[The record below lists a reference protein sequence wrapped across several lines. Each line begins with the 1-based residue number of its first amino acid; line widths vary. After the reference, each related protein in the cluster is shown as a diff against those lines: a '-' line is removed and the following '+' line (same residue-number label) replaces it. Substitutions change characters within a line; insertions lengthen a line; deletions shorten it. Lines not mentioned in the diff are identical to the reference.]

1 MEPAVFFD
9 GRSSRRR
16 IVALAFNDRL
26 EIADPAAPD
35 GLPLAVWPYDAM
47 RRVDSPEGA
56 LRLTCTMAPP
66 LARLELRD
74 PAERDNILRL
84 CGSLDGL
91 GSAAPISVRRIVAAS
106 IAAAAAIIAM
116 AWFGMPVLANRLA
129 AVMPYSWEKSL
140 GDAVDSQVL
149 SLFGNTCAK
158 PKGTA
163 ALRKLVGRMASRA
176 ISVRFVGM
184 I

>member
-56 LRLTCTMAPP
+56 LRLACMMAPP

-84 CGSLDGL
+84 CGSLDGP
-91 GSAAPISVRRIVAAS
+91 GSAAPISVRRLPRPPDPT
-106 IAAAAAIIAM
+106 
-116 AWFGMPVLANRLA
+116 G
-129 AVMPYSWEKSL
+129 
-140 GDAVDSQVL
+140 
-149 SLFGNTCAK
+149 
-158 PKGTA
+158 
-163 ALRKLVGRMASRA
+163 
-176 ISVRFVGM
+176 
-184 I
+184 